1 MGTDSASMRSRAVS
15 GKYHQPN
22 RRLAVAI
29 QLVDREACNCE
40 ISLDS
45 VASRVGLSR
54 SHLSR
59 LLAKTGSRFRD
70 RVAARRIEVAKELLA
85 GTCASV
91 KEIAVASGF
100 RSTAHLDHRF
110 RAALG
115 RSPGQWRQ
123 LHTPVGHPPED
134 AAPGA
139 WPGSNGADAL
149 ASGGPPCGVTP
160 SKAGLGE
167 RHTR

>member
-1 MGTDSASMRSRAVS
+1 MGTDGASMRSRAVN
-15 GKYHQPN
+15 GERHQPN

-45 VASRVGLSR
+45 VASGVGLSR

-59 LLAKTGSRFRD
+59 LLAKTGSGFSD
-70 RVAARRIEVAKELLA
+70 RVAARRMEVAKELLA

-110 RAALG
+110 RAAF
-115 RSPGQWRQ
+115 RCSPGQWRQ
-123 LHTPVGHPPED
+123 LHTPVGYPCEPS
-134 AAPGA
+134 PGA
-139 WPGSNGADAL
+139 WRGSNCVDAL
-149 ASGGPPCGVTP
+149 ASGGPPR
-160 SKAGLGE
+160 SA
-167 RHTR
+167 TRSAPGPGGRRTL